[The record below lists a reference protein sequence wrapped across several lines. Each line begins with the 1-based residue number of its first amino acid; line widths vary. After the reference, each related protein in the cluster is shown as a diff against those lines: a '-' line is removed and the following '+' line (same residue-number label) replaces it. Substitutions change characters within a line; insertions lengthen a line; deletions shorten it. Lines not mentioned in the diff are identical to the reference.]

1 MNTDLL
7 DEDGY
12 PSNETL
18 YEIETWEFS
27 NTQEIIELFEFIK
40 SIWRYSIWQEY
51 KDETENIM
59 LYKISTAG
67 WSGNEDIIMSMNNNF
82 KLWSLVWYS
91 SKRGGHYK
99 FKVPLNFGE

>member
-18 YEIETWEFS
+18 YKIETWEFS

-67 WSGNEDIIMSMNNNF
+67 WSGNEDIIMSISNNF
-82 KLWSLVWYS
+82 KLWPIVWYS

>member
-12 PSNETL
+12 PSNKTL
-18 YEIETWEFS
+18 YKIETWDFS
-27 NTQEIIELFEFIK
+27 NTQEIIKLFEFIK
-40 SIWRYSIWQEY
+40 SIWRYSLWQEY
-51 KDETENIM
+51 KDEKENVM

-82 KLWSLVWYS
+82 KLWLIVWYS
-91 SKRGGHYK
+91 SKRGGHHK
-99 FKVPLNFGE
+99 FKVPLSFGN